1 MKKVRKIEMP
11 QKDTIRKLRV
21 AAYCRVSTK
30 YESQKSS
37 IELQKEYYESYI
49 KEQPPSFREAILDEY
64 DTDVVFKI
72 EHGKSDL
79 TTWKQVF
86 NFALLNVIYGIDA
99 LHSRIESR
107 DKHLFDAGMISEQ
120 AMARTLYMI
129 KELTDKLDAYGVEP
143 S

>member
-1 MKKVRKIEMP
+1 M
-11 QKDTIRKLRV
+11 
-21 AAYCRVSTK
+21 YCEGS
-30 YESQKSS
+30 
-37 IELQKEYYESYI
+37 
-49 KEQPPSFREAILDEY
+49 EY
-64 DTDVVFKI
+64 DTDAVFKI
-72 EHGKSDL
+72 ELGKSDL

-86 NFALLNVIYGIDA
+86 TFALLNVFYGIDT

>member
-1 MKKVRKIEMP
+1 MSKLFCFSP
-11 QKDTIRKLRV
+11 GLRV
-21 AAYCRVSTK
+21 LER
-30 YESQKSS
+30 QM
-37 IELQKEYYESYI
+37 Q
-49 KEQPPSFREAILDEY
+49 QPPGYRPRGYGICIMA
-64 DTDVVFKI
+64 VFKI
-72 EHGKSDL
+72 ELGKSDL

-86 NFALLNVIYGIDA
+86 NFALLNVFYGIDA
-99 LHSRIESR
+99 LYSRIESR

>member
-1 MKKVRKIEMP
+1 MNNPGI
-11 QKDTIRKLRV
+11 L
-21 AAYCRVSTK
+21 
-30 YESQKSS
+30 
-37 IELQKEYYESYI
+37 
-49 KEQPPSFREAILDEY
+49 ILDEPTAGLDPKERVRFRNLLSEY
-64 DTDVVFKI
+64 AVFKI
-72 EHGKSDL
+72 ELGKSDL

-86 NFALLNVIYGIDA
+86 NFALLNVFYGIDA
-99 LHSRIESR
+99 LYSRIESR

>member
-1 MKKVRKIEMP
+1 MEIEQKILERFQSMP
-11 QKDTIRKLRV
+11 CSI
-21 AAYCRVSTK
+21 VSK
-30 YESQKSS
+30 
-37 IELQKEYYESYI
+37 I
-49 KEQPPSFREAILDEY
+49 KECEIEY
-64 DTDVVFKI
+64 DTDAVFKI
-72 EHGKSDL
+72 ELGKSDL

-86 NFALLNVIYGIDA
+86 NFALLNVFYGIDA
-99 LHSRIESR
+99 LYSRIESR